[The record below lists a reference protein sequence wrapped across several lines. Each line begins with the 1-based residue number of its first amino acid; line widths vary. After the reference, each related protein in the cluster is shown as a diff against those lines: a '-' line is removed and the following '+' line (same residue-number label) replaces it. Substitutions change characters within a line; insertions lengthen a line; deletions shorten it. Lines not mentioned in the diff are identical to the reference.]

1 MQGTMAGVVQ
11 VEGRR
16 METNNKG
23 VVDDGPGGL
32 RLRPVSFHSLPFQWK
47 TVGGKAWQIL
57 EKRILQDQ
65 GL

>member
-11 VEGRR
+11 VEGKR

-32 RLRPVSFHSLPFQWK
+32 RLRPVSFHSLPFPSNGKQWVAK
-47 TVGGKAWQIL
+47 PGRSSLWKA
-57 EKRILQDQ
+57 
-65 GL
+65 

>member
-11 VEGRR
+11 VEGKR

-32 RLRPVSFHSLPFQWK
+32 RLRPASFHSLPFQWK

-57 EKRILQDQ
+57 SLESLKI
-65 GL
+65 